1 MVHFDVIAPALN
13 INDPAIQDYVLA
25 HCTPADDVL
34 RDLADETERE
44 FAKYAVMR
52 LTEDEGALLT
62 ILTRLVGAKQ
72 AVEVGTFT
80 GYSAICIARAL
91 PPDGKLLACDIS
103 EEWTDVARRYWER
116 AGVADRI
123 DLRLGP
129 AVDTLKALPK
139 EETIDIAFIDADK
152 SGYATYYEEILT
164 RMRPGGVIV
173 LDNVLWFGRVVDPA
187 CQDPDDVAVRE
198 INDLVAADPRVES
211 VMLPLRDGVTI
222 ARKK

>member
-1 MVHFDVIAPALN
+1 MVHFDVIAPALT

-44 FAKYAVMR
+44 FAKYSVMR

-91 PPDGKLLACDIS
+91 PADGKLLACDIS

-123 DLRLGP
+123 DLQLGP

-187 CQDPDDVAVRE
+187 CQDPDDIAVRE

-222 ARKK
+222 ARKR